1 MSDNAFPAGQGNT
14 QFRRSR
20 ARCNQ
25 GRGPGGFRLRAPADR
40 VSPPGRRK
48 RKGDRMLALWLE
60 YLFMLVAMLSLI
72 GAAYYWWLASRIEL
86 PAADAG
92 AGQAMLRLA
101 DVVKRAAGLSA
112 LGAMLVVASYLMGVF
127 ADYQ

>member
-1 MSDNAFPAGQGNT
+1 
-14 QFRRSR
+14 
-20 ARCNQ
+20 
-25 GRGPGGFRLRAPADR
+25 
-40 VSPPGRRK
+40 
-48 RKGDRMLALWLE
+48 MLALWLE